1 MNQTIIIGNLTKDP
15 ELRSTSSGVSVCA
28 FTVAVNR
35 QGANGDNAATFFDVS
50 AWREMGEACARYLRK
65 GNKVAVVGEV
75 SASAYTS
82 RDGKAHASLRLTA
95 RNVEF
100 LTPKQQQRE
109 DDCADDAGFMTLPD
123 DVDCPF

>member
-1 MNQTIIIGNLTKDP
+1 MTQTIIIGNLTKDP
-15 ELRSTSSGVSVCA
+15 ELRSTSSGVSVCG

-35 QGANGDNAATFFDVS
+35 QGAKGESATTFFEVS
-50 AWREMGEACARYLRK
+50 AWREMGETCARYLRK
-65 GNKVAVVGEV
+65 GNKVAVAGEV

-100 LTPKQQQRE
+100 LTPKQQPRE
-109 DDCADDAGFMTLPD
+109 DDLADDAGFMTLPD

>member
-1 MNQTIIIGNLTKDP
+1 MNQTMIIGNLTKDP

-35 QGANGDNAATFFDVS
+35 QSANGDNSATFFDVS
-50 AWREMGEACARYLRK
+50 AWRETGEACARYLRK

-75 SASAYTS
+75 SASAYMS
-82 RDGKAHASLRLTA
+82 KDGKAHASLRLTA

-100 LTPKQQQRE
+100 LTPKQQPRE
-109 DDCADDAGFMTLPD
+109 DNYEDDTGFMTLPD

>member
-1 MNQTIIIGNLTKDP
+1 MNQTVIIGNLTKDP
-15 ELRSTSSGVSVCA
+15 ELRSTSSGVSVCG

-35 QGANGDNAATFFDVS
+35 QVAKGESATTFFDVS

-65 GNKVAVVGEV
+65 GNKVAAIGEV

-82 RDGKAHASLRLTA
+82 RDGKAHASLRLSA

-100 LTPKQQQRE
+100 LTPKQQPRE
-109 DDCADDAGFMTLPD
+109 DDSADDTGFMTLPD
-123 DVDCPF
+123 DADCPF